1 MTADL
6 YIRVSTDE
14 QADKGYSQRDQE
26 ERLRKYCENNQ
37 INIRRVVFEDHSAK
51 SFNRPQW
58 NDILI
63 NFKSRKNPVDFI
75 LFTKWDRFSRN
86 AGDAYQ
92 MINTLRKLGVEP
104 QAIEQP
110 LDLAVPE
117 NKLMLAFYLA
127 APEVE
132 NDRRALNVLL
142 GMRKAKKEGRWMG
155 QAPVGYANRI
165 TEDGKKY
172 IAPKY
177 PEAAIMKW
185 VFETLAEENLN
196 VEQIMKE
203 AFAKGIK
210 CCKANFWN
218 LLRNPVYCGRIYI
231 SGYKDEAARH
241 AQGLHEP
248 VISETLFYSVQD
260 YLDGKKKTYRTK
272 VGSLDILQLRG
283 YIVCPKC
290 GKVLTGSASRGRG
303 GRYYYYHCTSACGT
317 RFKAENANQL
327 FSRELKKLVPHP
339 GMSEVYKLVIQQEFK
354 SKSKGQRE
362 DAKQVQEA
370 LAKANT
376 ELSNARKLLLSNEI
390 EPSDYRTIK
399 MDYEKK
405 IIGLEARLMELS
417 KETNNIEPLLNKAMS
432 TLSNLDELYEK
443 GDNKAKRE
451 IIGSIYPEKLVFDGF
466 HYRTTRLNEAVAL
479 IYSLGKGFS
488 EKENGQT
495 ESIFDLS
502 TSVPGTGFEPAHPFE
517 RRHLKTVRLPISPPG
532 QPFCFMKPGF
542 QSIKS

>member
-26 ERLRKYCENNQ
+26 ERLKKYCDSNK
-37 INIRRVVFEDHSAK
+37 IKIRRVVFEDHSAK

-58 NDILI
+58 ADILTD
-63 NFKSRKNPVDFI
+63 FKKRKNAVDFI

-92 MINTLRKLGVEP
+92 MISILRKLGVEP

-155 QAPVGYANRI
+155 VAPIGYANKI

-172 IAPKY
+172 IAPFE
-177 PEAAIMKW
+177 PEASIMKW
-185 VFETLAEENLN
+185 VFDTLAEGNLN

-203 AFAKGIK
+203 AFKKGITT
-210 CCKANFWN
+210 CRSNFWN
-218 LLRNPVYCGRIYI
+218 LLRNPVFCGRIYI
-231 SGYKDEAARH
+231 SGYKDEAPRH
-241 AQGLHEP
+241 VQGLHQP
-248 VISETLFYSVQD
+248 IISESLFYDIQD

-272 VGSLDILQLRG
+272 VGSLDVLQLRG
-283 YIVCPKC
+283 YLICPQC
-290 GKVLTGSASRGRG
+290 GKLLTGSASKGRN
-303 GRYYYYHCTSACGT
+303 GRYYYYHCISSCGT

-327 FSRELKKLVPHP
+327 FSRELKKLIPKP
-339 GMSEVYKLVIQQEFK
+339 GMTEVYKLVLQEEFK
-354 SKSKGQRE
+354 TKSKGQRE
-362 DAKQVQEA
+362 DAKQVQDA
-370 LAKANT
+370 LAKANN
-376 ELSNARKLLLSNEI
+376 ELLNARKLLLAGEI
-390 EPSDYRTIK
+390 EPSDYRSIK
-399 MDYEKK
+399 SDYEKK
-405 IIGLEARLMELS
+405 ITGLESKLIELS
-417 KETNNIEPLLNKAMS
+417 KQSSNIEPLLNKAIS
-432 TLSNLDELYEK
+432 KLSSLDELYEK
-443 GDNKAKRE
+443 ADNKEKRE

-466 HYRTTRLNEAVAL
+466 HYRTARLNEAVEL
-479 IYSLGKGFS
+479 IYKLGNGFS
-488 EKENGQT
+488 ENENGQT
-495 ESIFDLS
+495 ESNFDLS
-502 TSVPGTGFEPAHPFE
+502 TLVPRTRFELAHPFE
-517 RRHLKTVRLPISPPG
+517 RCHLKAVRLPISPSG
-532 QPFCFMKPGF
+532 LEKLKVKG
-542 QSIKS
+542 

>member
-26 ERLRKYCENNQ
+26 ERLRKYCDSNK
-37 INIRRVVFEDHSAK
+37 IKIRRVVFEDHSAK
-51 SFNRPQW
+51 SFNRPRW
-58 NDILI
+58 SELL
-63 NFKSRKNPVDFI
+63 FELKKKSKGVDFI

-92 MINTLRKLGVEP
+92 MINILRKLSVEP

-110 LDLAVPE
+110 LDLTVPE

-155 QAPVGYANRI
+155 QAPVGYANKM
-165 TEDGKKY
+165 TEDGRKY

-177 PEAAIMKW
+177 PEAEIMKW
-185 VFETLAEENLN
+185 VFETLSEGQLN

-203 AFAKGIK
+203 AFKKGIK

-218 LLRNPVYCGRIYI
+218 LLRNPIYCGRIYI
-231 SGYKDEAARH
+231 AGYKDEASRH
-241 AQGLHEP
+241 VQGLHQP
-248 VISETLFYSVQD
+248 VISETLFYDVQD

-283 YIVCPKC
+283 YITCPAC
-290 GKVLTGSASRGRG
+290 GKILTGSASKGRN

-327 FSRELKKLVPHP
+327 FSKELKKLLPKP
-339 GMSEVYKLVIQQEFK
+339 GMEEVFKLVIQQEFK
-354 SKSKGQRE
+354 AKSRLQRD
-362 DAKQVQEA
+362 DAKQVQES
-370 LAKANT
+370 LSKANT
-376 ELSNARKLLLSNEI
+376 ELSNARKLLLSGEI
-390 EPSDYRTIK
+390 EPSDYRAIK
-399 MDYEKK
+399 EEYDKK
-405 IIGLEARLMELS
+405 ISVLESKLIELS
-417 KETNNIEPLLNKAMS
+417 RENTNIDKLINKA
-432 TLSNLDELYEK
+432 LDSLCSLDKLYEE

-466 HYRTTRLNEAVAL
+466 HYRTARLNEAVAL
-479 IYSLGKGFS
+479 IYSLGEGFS
-488 EKENGQT
+488 QKENGQT

-502 TSVPGTGFEPAHPFE
+502 TSVPRTGFEPAHPCE
-517 RRHLKTVRLPISPPG
+517 RCDLNTVRLPISPSGLLCPE
-532 QPFCFMKPGF
+532 
-542 QSIKS
+542 IIE